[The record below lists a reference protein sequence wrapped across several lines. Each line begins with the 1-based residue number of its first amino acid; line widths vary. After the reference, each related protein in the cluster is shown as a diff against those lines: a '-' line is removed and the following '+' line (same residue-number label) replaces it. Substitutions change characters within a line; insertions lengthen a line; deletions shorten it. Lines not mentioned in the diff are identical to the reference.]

1 MSLGQ
6 DVWDAAGGES
16 ALGAIRLR
24 GCYPILASIQTRR
37 TRELLAARDYHQL
50 MANPRYKPS
59 VDPFLDTDVI
69 DARAPRVNQAVVSL
83 VTLAA
88 FLLDFWPLATL
99 MGLQLAIGL
108 TFGRQYCLP
117 CLFYFKV
124 LQPRYGE
131 GRIEDSRPPRFANV
145 AGIVFLT
152 VATVA
157 FLAGLTTL
165 GWVLTLIVSALAGFA
180 AVSGICVGCEMYA
193 LYARARGIRLIAAH

>member
-1 MSLGQ
+1 
-6 DVWDAAGGES
+6 
-16 ALGAIRLR
+16 
-24 GCYPILASIQTRR
+24 
-37 TRELLAARDYHQL
+37 

-131 GRIEDSRPPRFANV
+131 GRIEDSRPPRFANIV
-145 AGIVFLT
+145 GIVFLT
-152 VATVA
+152 CATVA

-165 GWVLTLIVSALAGFA
+165 GWTLTLIVSALAGFA
-180 AVSGICVGCEMYA
+180 AVSGICVGCEMYT